1 MLVKKISLTNYKNL
15 SSKSF
20 TFNSS
25 INCFVGNNGKGKSNI
40 LDSIYH
46 LAFGKSFFNATTI
59 QNIMFNKLFFLIEG
73 QFEIN
78 SRKENITCS
87 YKKGKKKVLKRNNII
102 YDKFSDH
109 IGLIPL
115 VLISPDDIDLINE
128 GSNLRRKFIDGILGQ
143 IFPEYLRNL
152 IDYNKILA
160 QRNSLLKYFASNQ
173 TFDSKTIE
181 IYNLQLKELGIP
193 IYNYRSDFIKN
204 FSPLFLKRYQA
215 ISDEKEIVKLNY
227 KTSLNEKSYDDLLGS
242 SINKDR
248 AFQYTTEGIHKDDIE
263 LLIHGKAVKKFGSQ
277 GQKKTY
283 LISLKIAQFDY
294 LRDKKGVSPIVL
306 LDDIFDKLD
315 QNRVTNL
322 LKLMINQNF
331 GQIFLTDTH
340 EKRTLKALKSI
351 NSDFE
356 IFKL

>member
-15 SSKSF
+15 SSKDF

-78 SRKENITCS
+78 SRKEKITCS

-115 VLISPDDIDLINE
+115 VLISPDDIDLISE

-143 IFPEYLRNL
+143 VFPEYLRNL

-193 IYNYRSDFIKN
+193 IYKHRSDFIKN

-215 ISDEKEIVKLNY
+215 ISDEKEKGSLLEQTYNGEKPLKIKGELRTFVENGDTVSLSGYAEKNGVDTVIVDTAGRLHVDEKLMLEL
-227 KTSLNEKSYDDLLGS
+227 KE
-242 SINKDR
+242 R
-248 AFQYTTEGIHKDDIE
+248 EHYTKPS
-263 LLIHGKAVKKFGSQ
+263 VKKRLARAKSKIRH
-277 GQKKTY
+277 KK
-283 LISLKIAQFDY
+283 SLK
-294 LRDKKGVSPIVL
+294 S
-306 LDDIFDKLD
+306 
-315 QNRVTNL
+315 
-322 LKLMINQNF
+322 
-331 GQIFLTDTH
+331 
-340 EKRTLKALKSI
+340 
-351 NSDFE
+351 
-356 IFKL
+356 